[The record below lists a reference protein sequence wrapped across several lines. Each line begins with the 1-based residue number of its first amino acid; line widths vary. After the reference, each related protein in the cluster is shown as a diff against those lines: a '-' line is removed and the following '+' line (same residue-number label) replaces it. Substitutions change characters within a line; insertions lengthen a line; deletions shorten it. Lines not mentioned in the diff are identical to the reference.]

1 MEWPFIGS
9 EAVASGLLT
18 RHQLATRYVALYR
31 NVYIPRGEKFD
42 AATRA
47 RAAWLWSRRTATL
60 VALSAAA
67 IHGSKWIAP
76 KLPAELNQPS
86 QHKAEN
92 LVLHHFNLPSDEV
105 VIRRGIP
112 VTTPART
119 AFDLGRQK
127 NRTLAVIRVDAL
139 IQATK
144 LKMTDLDAFIER
156 HRGAPGIVRLREVVA
171 LADPG
176 AESPQETRTRLI
188 LTRAGLRPSHTQ
200 IDVFNRYGEHVRR
213 IDMGWPE
220 WLVGVEYDGPQ
231 HWTDPEIRAKDI
243 DTQAELEAMG
253 WRIVRVSSDMVKYRP
268 YSIVERVRAALLAA
282 GRPV

>member
-1 MEWPFIGS
+1 VDWPFIGS

-18 RHQLATRYVALYR
+18 RHQLASRYVALYR

-60 VALSAAA
+60 VAHSAAA
-67 IHGSKWIAP
+67 MHGSKWIAP

-86 QHKAEN
+86 
-92 LVLHHFNLPSDEV
+92 
-105 VIRRGIP
+105 RRGIP

-119 AFDLGRQK
+119 AFDLGRRK

-144 LKMTDLDAFIER
+144 LTMTDVDALIQR

-171 LADPG
+171 PA
-176 AESPQETRTRLI
+176 
-188 LTRAGLRPSHTQ
+188 
-200 IDVFNRYGEHVRR
+200 
-213 IDMGWPE
+213 
-220 WLVGVEYDGPQ
+220 
-231 HWTDPEIRAKDI
+231 
-243 DTQAELEAMG
+243 
-253 WRIVRVSSDMVKYRP
+253 
-268 YSIVERVRAALLAA
+268 
-282 GRPV
+282 